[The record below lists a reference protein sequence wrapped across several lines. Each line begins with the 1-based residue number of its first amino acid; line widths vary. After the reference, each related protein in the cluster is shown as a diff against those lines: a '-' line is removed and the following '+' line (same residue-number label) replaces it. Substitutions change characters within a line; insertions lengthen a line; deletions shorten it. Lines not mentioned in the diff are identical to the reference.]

1 MTNSP
6 PLRSSVHLD
15 HIAHYV
21 PDVAA
26 AQTELSQ
33 LGFTLTPFSE
43 QSHRLAPG
51 APLVPAGTGNQCV
64 MLQRGYLEFLTPLA
78 DTPNAQQL
86 RTAMARYTGVHLLAF
101 GTDDALADHARLE
114 RERFSPLAP
123 LALQR
128 DVSTPMSTVDGKAT
142 VRFTVVRVAPEAM
155 AEGRIQYCQHHTRE
169 WVWQPR
175 WTTHANCASG
185 LAGLIICVDKPEET
199 AQRYQR
205 FTGLAVQQAGTAW
218 RLDTSQG
225 YILFV
230 KPGAMRAT
238 LGIHAPTLPYIAGYV
253 VDSCDMNTT
262 RAHVQGTAHDERVLV
277 SLSSALGGF
286 MLFQAEGSAP
296 LAMHE

>member
-6 PLRSSVHLD
+6 PCRSSVHLD

-26 AQTELSQ
+26 AQADLSR

-51 APLVPAGTGNQCV
+51 APLVSAGTGNQCV

-114 RERFSPLAP
+114 REHFSPLTP

-128 DVSTPMSTVDGKAT
+128 DVSTVSGKAT
-142 VRFTVVRVAPEAM
+142 ARFSVVRVAPEIM

-175 WTTHANCASG
+175 WTTHANCAGG
-185 LAGLIICVDKPEET
+185 LAGLIICVDKPEDT

-205 FTGLAVQQAGTAW
+205 FTGLPVQQAGAAW
-218 RLDTSQG
+218 RLDTKQG
-225 YILFV
+225 YILFTI
-230 KPGAMRAT
+230 PSALRAT
-238 LGIHAPTLPYIAGYV
+238 LGVTAPTLPYIAGYV
-253 VDSCDMNTT
+253 IDSNDMNTT
-262 RAHVQGTAHDERVLV
+262 RAHVQGQTVEGRVLV

-286 MLFQAEGSAP
+286 ILFQSEGSAP
-296 LAMHE
+296 LNLHE